1 MSILKRGQKCKL
13 TKVLKKTIDGRI
25 ASVVRKKAAAGVPVK
40 EILSSIQN
48 YQNAPGSL
56 QTFYKYY
63 GSVMEEA
70 RGEVTEALGSKVIQ
84 QAKNGDFKSQELWL
98 TTKGGWSKQQTN
110 NNIEIS
116 DDPEKGKSALDNL
129 LMKLGIEEKEEE

>member
-1 MSILKRGQKCKL
+1 MASQKKS
-13 TKVLKKTIDGRI
+13 KDGRI
-25 ASVVRKKAAAGVPVK
+25 AAVVRKKAAAGVPVV
-40 EILSSIQN
+40 EIFASIQN
-48 YQNAPGSL
+48 YQNAPGSV

-63 GSVMEEA
+63 KEDLDAA

-110 NNIEIS
+110 TNIDLGES
-116 DDPEKGKSALDNL
+116 DDDKSSALESL
-129 LMKLGIEEKEEE
+129 LSKMGFSKDEED

>member
-1 MSILKRGQKCKL
+1 MTTQ
-13 TKVLKKTIDGRI
+13 KKTIDGRI

-48 YQNAPGSL
+48 YQNAPGTL

-110 NNIEIS
+110 TNVDLGES
-116 DDPEKGKSALDNL
+116 DDDKSSALESL
-129 LMKLGIEEKEEE
+129 LSKMGFNQDDED

>member
-1 MSILKRGQKCKL
+1 MVSQKKN
-13 TKVLKKTIDGRI
+13 IDGRI

-110 NNIEIS
+110 NNVEIGI
-116 DDPEKGKSALDNL
+116 DPEEKNSAMEVL
-129 LMKLGIEEKEEE
+129 LSKLGFSDKEDED

>member
-1 MSILKRGQKCKL
+1 MAQKKS
-13 TKVLKKTIDGRI
+13 KDGRI
-25 ASVVRKKAAAGVPVK
+25 ASAVRKKAAAGVPVV
-40 EILSSIQN
+40 EIFASIQN
-48 YQNAPGSL
+48 YQNAPGSI

-63 GSVMEEA
+63 KEDLDAA

-110 NNIEIS
+110 TNFDVS
-116 DDPEKGKSALDNL
+116 DLNEDEKTSAVDSILS
-129 LMKLGIEEKEEE
+129 KLGFRDAKEE

>member
-1 MSILKRGQKCKL
+1 MTTQ
-13 TKVLKKTIDGRI
+13 KKTIDGRI

-70 RGEVTEALGSKVIQ
+70 RGEVTEALGSKIIQ

-110 NNIEIS
+110 NNVEIGI
-116 DDPEKGKSALDNL
+116 DPEEKNSAMEVL
-129 LMKLGIEEKEEE
+129 LSKLGFSDKEDED

>member
-1 MSILKRGQKCKL
+1 MTTQ
-13 TKVLKKTIDGRI
+13 KKTIDGRI

-70 RGEVTEALGSKVIQ
+70 RGEVTEALGSKIIS

-110 NNIEIS
+110 TNVDLGES
-116 DDPEKGKSALDNL
+116 DDDKSSALESL
-129 LMKLGIEEKEEE
+129 LSKMGFSKDEED

>member
-1 MSILKRGQKCKL
+1 MVSQKKN
-13 TKVLKKTIDGRI
+13 IDGRI

-110 NNIEIS
+110 TNVDLGES
-116 DDPEKGKSALDNL
+116 DDDKSSALESL
-129 LMKLGIEEKEEE
+129 LSKMGFSKDEED

>member
-1 MSILKRGQKCKL
+1 MTTQ
-13 TKVLKKTIDGRI
+13 KKTIDGRI

-70 RGEVTEALGSKVIQ
+70 RGEVTEALGNKVIQ
-84 QAKNGDFKSQELWL
+84 QAKSGDFKSQELWL

-110 NNIEIS
+110 NNVEIGI
-116 DDPEKGKSALDNL
+116 DPEEKNSAMEVL
-129 LMKLGIEEKEEE
+129 LSKLGFNDKEDGD

>member
-1 MSILKRGQKCKL
+1 MTTQ
-13 TKVLKKTIDGRI
+13 KKTIDGRI
-25 ASVVRKKAAAGVPVK
+25 ASIVRKKAAAGVPVK

-110 NNIEIS
+110 TNVDLGES
-116 DDPEKGKSALDNL
+116 DDDKSSALESL
-129 LMKLGIEEKEEE
+129 LSKMGFSKDEED

>member
-1 MSILKRGQKCKL
+1 MATQ
-13 TKVLKKTIDGRI
+13 KKTIDGRI

-110 NNIEIS
+110 TNVDLGES
-116 DDPEKGKSALDNL
+116 DDDKSSALESL
-129 LMKLGIEEKEEE
+129 LSKMGFSKDEED

>member
-1 MSILKRGQKCKL
+1 MTNQKKN
-13 TKVLKKTIDGRI
+13 IDGRI

-40 EILSSIQN
+40 EILASIQN

-98 TTKGGWSKQQTN
+98 TTKGGWSKQNTN
-110 NNIEIS
+110 TNFDVS
-116 DDPEKGKSALDNL
+116 DLNEDEKTSAVDSILS
-129 LMKLGIEEKEEE
+129 KLGFNDAKEE

>member
-1 MSILKRGQKCKL
+1 MVSQKKN
-13 TKVLKKTIDGRI
+13 IDGRI

-70 RGEVTEALGSKVIQ
+70 RGEVTEALGNKVIQ

-110 NNIEIS
+110 NNVEIGI
-116 DDPEKGKSALDNL
+116 DPEEKNSAMEVL
-129 LMKLGIEEKEEE
+129 LSKLGFSDKEDED

>member
-1 MSILKRGQKCKL
+1 MTTQ
-13 TKVLKKTIDGRI
+13 KKTIDGRI

-70 RGEVTEALGSKVIQ
+70 RGEVTEALGNKVIQ

-110 NNIEIS
+110 TNIDLGES
-116 DDPEKGKSALDNL
+116 DDDKSSALESL
-129 LMKLGIEEKEEE
+129 LSKMGFSKDEED

>member
-1 MSILKRGQKCKL
+1 MTNQKKN
-13 TKVLKKTIDGRI
+13 IDGRI

-70 RGEVTEALGSKVIQ
+70 RGEVTEALGNKVIQ

-98 TTKGGWSKQQTN
+98 TTKGGWSKQNTN
-110 NNIEIS
+110 TTVDIPAGEDEAN
-116 DDPEKGKSALDNL
+116 SALENL
-129 LMKLGIEEKEEE
+129 LSKLGIDKEET

>member
-1 MSILKRGQKCKL
+1 MTTQ
-13 TKVLKKTIDGRI
+13 KKTIDGRI

-110 NNIEIS
+110 TNVDLGES
-116 DDPEKGKSALDNL
+116 DDDKSSALETL
-129 LMKLGIEEKEEE
+129 LSKMGFSKDEED

>member
-1 MSILKRGQKCKL
+1 MAQKKS
-13 TKVLKKTIDGRI
+13 KDGRI
-25 ASVVRKKAAAGVPVK
+25 ASAVRKKAAAGVPVV
-40 EILSSIQN
+40 EIFASIQN
-48 YQNAPGSL
+48 YQNAPGSI

-63 GSVMEEA
+63 KEDLDAA

-110 NNIEIS
+110 TNIDLGES
-116 DDPEKGKSALDNL
+116 DDDKSSALESL
-129 LMKLGIEEKEEE
+129 LSKMGFSRDETS

>member
-1 MSILKRGQKCKL
+1 MAQKKS
-13 TKVLKKTIDGRI
+13 KDGRN
-25 ASVVRKKAAAGVPVK
+25 ASAVRKKAAAGVPVV
-40 EILSSIQN
+40 EIFASIQN
-48 YQNAPGSL
+48 YQNAPGSI

-63 GSVMEEA
+63 KEDLDAA

-110 NNIEIS
+110 TTVDIPAGEDETN
-116 DDPEKGKSALDNL
+116 SAMEVL
-129 LMKLGIEEKEEE
+129 LSKLGFNDKEDGD

>member
-1 MSILKRGQKCKL
+1 MATQ
-13 TKVLKKTIDGRI
+13 KKTIDGRI

-110 NNIEIS
+110 TNVDLGES
-116 DDPEKGKSALDNL
+116 DDDKSSALETL
-129 LMKLGIEEKEEE
+129 LSKMGFSKDEED

>member
-1 MSILKRGQKCKL
+1 MTNQKKN
-13 TKVLKKTIDGRI
+13 IDGRI

-70 RGEVTEALGSKVIQ
+70 RGEVTEALGNKVIQ

-110 NNIEIS
+110 TNFDAS
-116 DDPEKGKSALDNL
+116 DLNEDEKTSAVDSILS
-129 LMKLGIEEKEEE
+129 KLGFKDAKEE

>member
-1 MSILKRGQKCKL
+1 MAIQ
-13 TKVLKKTIDGRI
+13 KKTIDGRI

-110 NNIEIS
+110 NNVEIGI
-116 DDPEKGKSALDNL
+116 DPEEKNSAMEVL
-129 LMKLGIEEKEEE
+129 LSKLGFNDKEDGD

>member
-1 MSILKRGQKCKL
+1 MVSQKKN
-13 TKVLKKTIDGRI
+13 IDGRI

-110 NNIEIS
+110 TNVDLGES
-116 DDPEKGKSALDNL
+116 DDKSSALESL
-129 LMKLGIEEKEEE
+129 LSKMGFGKDEED

>member
-1 MSILKRGQKCKL
+1 MAQKKS
-13 TKVLKKTIDGRI
+13 KDGRI
-25 ASVVRKKAAAGVPVK
+25 AAVVRKKAAAGVPVV
-40 EILSSIQN
+40 EIFASIQN
-48 YQNAPGSL
+48 YQNAPGSI

-63 GSVMEEA
+63 KEDLDAA

-110 NNIEIS
+110 TNFDVS
-116 DDPEKGKSALDNL
+116 DLNEDEKTSAVDSILS
-129 LMKLGIEEKEEE
+129 KLGFRDAKEE